1 MAHTHTHTSTHI
13 RIPTRTRTRTH
24 TYTLAHTHTYTFIH
38 IHTHTHTHTEDFF
51 LGQEDF
57 IFFSGGTRTTFT
69 DRDIF
74 SQRVLT
80 LPDPL
85 VYLASVSC
93 VLCLCFVFWRRTAS
107 SEVLN
112 SLTRLESCTCW
123 LRSALMRLPR
133 SFFSTS
139 AYNPFHVLSK
149 KSRVRELES
158 LICRR

>member
-1 MAHTHTHTSTHI
+1 MSRDAITYLCTCLMAHVLGTRARARTHTHTHTH
-13 RIPTRTRTRTH
+13 TRTRTRTH

-69 DRDIF
+69 GRDIF

-93 VLCLCFVFWRRTAS
+93 VLCLCFVFCILCFVFFRRT
-107 SEVLN
+107 
-112 SLTRLESCTCW
+112 TRT
-123 LRSALMRLPR
+123 
-133 SFFSTS
+133 F
-139 AYNPFHVLSK
+139 
-149 KSRVRELES
+149 
-158 LICRR
+158 